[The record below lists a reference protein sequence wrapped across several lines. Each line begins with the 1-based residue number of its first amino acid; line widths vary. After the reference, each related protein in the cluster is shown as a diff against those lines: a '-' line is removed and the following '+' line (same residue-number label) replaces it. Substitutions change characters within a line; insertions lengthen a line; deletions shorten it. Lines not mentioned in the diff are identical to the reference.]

1 MAKPSVGVS
10 LEAIGQKVKQ
20 IMNEM
25 YQSLNKQFRVK
36 SNFPSTEILQ
46 ILLATVK
53 VQYST
58 CNNVGYFSVRV
69 VNVHV
74 HVYLFLKTFL
84 CVYIWFIYCL
94 VLGNNIK
101 ITAAF
106 SE

>member
-10 LEAIGQKVKQ
+10 PEAIGQKVKQ

-58 CNNVGYFSVRV
+58 CNNVGHFSVHV
-69 VNVHV
+69 IYVHV
-74 HVYLFLKTFL
+74 HVYSFLNT
-84 CVYIWFIYCL
+84 L
-94 VLGNNIK
+94 VNVC
-101 ITAAF
+101 T
-106 SE
+106 